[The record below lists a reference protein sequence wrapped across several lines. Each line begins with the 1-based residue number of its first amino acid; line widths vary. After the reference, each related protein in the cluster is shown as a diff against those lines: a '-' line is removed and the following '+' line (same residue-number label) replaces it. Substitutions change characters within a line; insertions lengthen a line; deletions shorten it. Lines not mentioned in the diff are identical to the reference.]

1 MRYARLLLLAMAL
14 PDVILAQGGFS
25 LTSLIP
31 LLSKII
37 PGTVLNSQGNL
48 DIAASVLR
56 DI

>member
-31 LLSKII
+31 LLAKII